1 MCAQSLVF
9 EPILTDIQF
18 TEKASRQPEVTILE
32 ARDICGSATG
42 RNGQKTSMVSIPGT
56 KIEQEDN

>member
-9 EPILTDIQF
+9 ESILTDIQF
-18 TEKASRQPEVTILE
+18 TEKTSRQPEVTILE

-42 RNGQKTSMVSIPGT
+42 RNGMKSELVST
-56 KIEQEDN
+56 LDT